1 MPEHI
6 DSGYSGEITWLGLM
20 PDREKTLRGEARD
33 SLFAGFDGI
42 SGDSHIGGTRASC
55 GRTQGQHP
63 RGTTIKNTRQVT
75 VLCEQELAVVAEKMG
90 IDYLDPALIGANMVI
105 SGLPDF
111 SHIPP
116 SSRVIAENGTALVAD
131 VINLPCVYPGK
142 VIESSHADK
151 GKTFKPSAID
161 RRGITAWV
169 LCEGMLRVGDVLR
182 LHVPAQRQWAP

>member
-20 PDREKTLRGEARD
+20 PDRAKTLQGVAKD

-42 SGDSHIGGTRASC
+42 NGDSHMGVTRASC

-63 RGTTIKNTRQVT
+63 RGTTIRNTRQFT
-75 VLCEQELAVVAEKMG
+75 VLCAQELARVADEMN
-90 IDYLDPALIGANMVI
+90 IETLDPALIGANLVVD
-105 SGLPDF
+105 GVPDF

-116 SSRVIAENGTALVAD
+116 SSRLIAENGTTLVVD
-131 VINLPCVYPGK
+131 VINLPCVFPGK
-142 VIESSHADK
+142 PIESVHINK
-151 GKTFKPSAID
+151 GKTFKPAAKD

-182 LHVPAQRQWAP
+182 LHVPAQRQWTP

>member
-33 SLFAGFDGI
+33 SLFAAFDGI
-42 SGDSHIGGTRASC
+42 REDSHFGATRASC

-63 RGTTIKNTRQVT
+63 VGTKIRNTRQFT
-75 VLCEQELAVVAEKMG
+75 VLCADELAVVAQNMG
-90 IDYLDPALIGANMVI
+90 LDHLDPALIGANLVV

-116 SSRVIAENGTALVAD
+116 SSRLIAENGTTLVAD
-131 VINLPCVYPGK
+131 VINLPCVFPGK
-142 VIESSHADK
+142 TIESDHAGK
-151 GKTFKPSAID
+151 GKTFKGAAKD
-161 RRGITAWV
+161 RRGVTAWV
-169 LCEGMLRVGDVLR
+169 LCEGMLRVGDQLR
-182 LHVPAQRQWAP
+182 LHIPAQRSWTP